1 MKLLIYGLNLL
12 NYLIAITLVLYNL
25 HNLSQVGLDICVYFL
40 IASFILLVCSLIIY
54 FPAKNNT
61 LLVSFFINLFNL
73 AILFPIMLLL
83 LF

>member
-1 MKLLIYGLNLL
+1 MKLPVYGLNLL
-12 NYLIAITLVLYNL
+12 NYLILITLILYNL
-25 HNLSQVGLDICVYFL
+25 HNLSQVGLDICMYFL

-54 FPAKNNT
+54 FPTKNNT